1 MRLKEIQGKSN
12 MWFCGVDTSLG
23 GHEGAVVSGMVIA
36 ERFGAPYPYKHD
48 LLAYIQ
54 FQVTNDIMGVKTR
67 GEMLKDWLSEL
78 LFLTAKKCALHKSLS
93 YKFIKDF
100 IV

>member
-1 MRLKEIQGKSN
+1 

-36 ERFGAPYPYKHD
+36 DRLGAYYPYKHD

-54 FQVTNDIMGVKTR
+54 FKVTKDIMGVKTR
-67 GEMLKDWLSEL
+67 GEGVKDMLASL
-78 LFLTAKKCALHKSLS
+78 LFIIAKKFSLHKSLS